1 MVIYMLSLTMKK
13 YFDII
18 VIGAGHAGIEAS
30 YACAKMGFS
39 VGLVTMDLNA
49 IGRMSCNPAI
59 GGTAKGHLVREID
72 ALGGV
77 MGILA
82 DKTGIQFKMLNRSK
96 GPAVWSP
103 RCQSDKDLYSLEAAK
118 LIRETDGIEL
128 VQDMVKEL
136 IVENVK
142 SRNGEE
148 SDVKLRNGEVVNE
161 KNDSERISEE
171 DLLSGYKYKVKG
183 IKTSLG
189 YDIECKSVIITSGTF
204 LNAIMHTG
212 ESQTAGGRLG
222 EKSATGL
229 SECLLGM
236 GFETGRLKTGTPPR
250 LDINTIDF
258 SKTEVQPGDAD
269 PKPFSYR
276 TSKKN
281 FPEQK
286 QIDCFITYTNEATHD
301 ILRTGFEQSP
311 MFTGRIKGIGPR
323 YCPSIE
329 DKISRFS
336 EKPRHHI
343 FLEPE
348 TLNGETIYMNGF
360 STSLPVEV
368 QQKAA
373 RTIPGL
379 ENVNLVK
386 QGYAVEYDF
395 FPTHQTKLTLE
406 TKIVEGLYLAGQ
418 INGTSGYEEAA
429 AQGFVAGVNAA
440 LKLKE
445 KEPFILKRS
454 EGYIG
459 VLIDDLINKCP
470 EEPYRMFTSSA
481 EYRLILRQDN
491 ADLRLMQKGYE
502 LGLIDKEMIDKLDK
516 KKELI
521 DEALVYLSSNTLV
534 PSQANEYLKSV
545 NSSEIS
551 QGEFINNLIKRND
564 VKTKELFSID
574 AFKENK
580 LIQEVLSNEEV
591 LEQIDIDIKYSGY
604 IKRQHEVVDT
614 FNKNED
620 LTIPDDFK
628 YEKLKSISAE
638 AMEKLKKVRPRS
650 IGQAMRI
657 SGVRPSD
664 ISALMIYMRG

>member
-1 MVIYMLSLTMKK
+1 MKK

-18 VIGAGHAGIEAS
+18 VIGAGHAGVEAS
-30 YACAKMGFS
+30 YACAKMGLS

-59 GGTAKGHLVREID
+59 GGTAKGHLVREVD

-128 VQDMVKEL
+128 VQDMVQEL
-136 IVENVK
+136 IVEDLSQEN
-142 SRNGEE
+142 S
-148 SDVKLRNGEVVNE
+148 SD
-161 KNDSERISEE
+161 
-171 DLLSGYKYKVKG
+171 YKYKIKG

-212 ESQTAGGRLG
+212 ISQTAGGRLG

-229 SECLLGM
+229 SECLLEM

-258 SKTEVQPGDAD
+258 SKTEIQPGDDD

-276 TSKKN
+276 TDKKN
-281 FPEQK
+281 FPEKK
-286 QIDCFITYTNEATHD
+286 QIDCYITYTNEATHD

-336 EKPRHHI
+336 DKPRHHI

-360 STSLPVEV
+360 STSLPVDV

-406 TKIVEGLYLAGQ
+406 TKLVDGLYLAGQ

-440 LKLKE
+440 LKLK
-445 KEPFILKRS
+445 KSEPFVLKRS

-502 LGLIDKEMIDKLDK
+502 LGLIDKKMIDKLDEK
-516 KKELI
+516 KKLI
-521 DEALVYLSSNTLV
+521 NEALVYLNSNTLV
-534 PSQANEYLKSV
+534 PSQANEFLKSI

-551 QGEFINNLIKRND
+551 QGEFIANLVKRND
-564 VKTKELFSID
+564 VNTKELFSVD
-574 AFKENK
+574 AFKNDK
-580 LIQEVLSNEEV
+580 LIQEVLSSEEV

-604 IKRQHEVVDT
+604 IKRQYEVVDT

>member
-1 MVIYMLSLTMKK
+1 MMKK

-128 VQDMVKEL
+128 VQDMVQEL
-136 IVENVK
+136 IV
-142 SRNGEE
+142 S
-148 SDVKLRNGEVVNE
+148 SVKLRNGEVMNG
-161 KNDSERISEE
+161 KNVSGENGISEE
-171 DLLSGYKYKVKG
+171 QLLSGYKYKIKG

-212 ESQTAGGRLG
+212 TSQTEGGRLG

-258 SKTEVQPGDAD
+258 SKTEVQPGDEI

-276 TSKKN
+276 TDKKN
-281 FPEQK
+281 FPNQK
-286 QIDCFITYTNEATHD
+286 QIDCFITYTNEHTHD
-301 ILRTGFEQSP
+301 ILRTGFEESP

-348 TLNGETIYMNGF
+348 TLNGDTIYMNGF
-360 STSLPVEV
+360 STSLPVDV

-406 TKIVEGLYLAGQ
+406 TKLVEGLYLAGQ

-440 LKLKE
+440 LKLKNA
-445 KEPFILKRS
+445 EPFILKRS

-502 LGLIDKEMIDKLDK
+502 LELIDKEMIEKLDEK
-516 KKELI
+516 KKLI
-521 DEALVYLSSNTLV
+521 NEALVYLNSNTLV
-534 PSQANEYLKSV
+534 PSQANEYLRSV

-564 VKTKELFSID
+564 VNTKDLFSID
-574 AFKENK
+574 AFKDNK
-580 LIQEVLSNEEV
+580 LIQDVLNNEDV

-604 IKRQHEVVDT
+604 IKRQYEVVDT